1 MTHTTRKP
9 YPLTPAV
16 IAGAALLALGACSEA
31 AEDTVEPITI
41 IGSSTVYPFAQKVA
55 SQVVAANEGFAAP
68 DITSTGSSEGVEEFC
83 KGQGPT
89 TADIVNA
96 SRRMRFIEFNRC
108 QNAGV
113 TDIIEI
119 KIGRDGI
126 VFATDLEK
134 GFAFDLTPATLYN
147 ALAANPF
154 GEAQEATNWSDVDDA
169 LPNEPILVYGPAQTS
184 GTRDALKEL
193 VLEAGCDT
201 NPAMKALKAEDKDEH
216 QKVCTEVRSDG
227 AYVDQGE
234 QDNLIVQKIESNPRS
249 VGVFGFSY
257 LDENVDKVQGLPMN
271 GVDPTYD
278 NIASFAYPG
287 ARPLYVYVKKAHM
300 RAIPGLDLYLRQ
312 WVKDW
317 NADGPLAKD
326 GLVASPSEEM
336 AANAAKVDELIVMT
350 RSDLTGEPAPDAE
363 SDRMG
368 APTA

>member
-68 DITSTGSSEGVEEFC
+68 DITSTGSSEGFEEFC

-184 GTRDALKEL
+184 GTRDALL
-193 VLEAGCDT
+193 DVIMRPVCIANGSMAALEESDPTAFERNC
-201 NPAMKALKAEDKDEH
+201 NAL
-216 QKVCTEVRSDG
+216 RSDA
-227 AYVDQGE
+227 AYIEQGE
-234 QDNLIVQKIESNPRS
+234 KDDLTVGKIANNPRAIGIFGYSYLEENADQIKGLS
-249 VGVFGFSY
+249 VG
-257 LDENVDKVQGLPMN
+257 
-271 GVDPTYD
+271 GVAPTAET
-278 NIASFAYPG
+278 IADGTYPG
-287 ARPLYVYVKKAHM
+287 SRPLYMYVKKAH
-300 RAIPGLDLYLRQ
+300 IGVTPGLMEYLAA
-312 WVKDW
+312 WPKAWKV
-317 NADGPLAKD
+317 NGPLAEI
-326 GLVASPSEEM
+326 GLVPATEDVQTKSD
-336 AANAAKVDELIVMT
+336 AAIADQTV
-350 RSDLTGEPAPDAE
+350 LTLADFDA
-363 SDRMG
+363 G
-368 APTA
+368 

>member
-68 DITSTGSSEGVEEFC
+68 DITSTGSSEGFEEFC

-184 GTRDALKEL
+184 GTRDALL
-193 VLEAGCDT
+193 DVIMRPVCIANGSMAALEESDPTAFERNC
-201 NPAMKALKAEDKDEH
+201 NAL
-216 QKVCTEVRSDG
+216 RSDA
-227 AYVDQGE
+227 AYIEQGE
-234 QDNLIVQKIESNPRS
+234 KADLTVGKIANNPRAIGIFGYSYLEENADQIKGLS
-249 VGVFGFSY
+249 VG
-257 LDENVDKVQGLPMN
+257 
-271 GVDPTYD
+271 GVAPTAET
-278 NIASFAYPG
+278 IADGTYPG
-287 ARPLYVYVKKAHM
+287 SRPLYMYVKKAH
-300 RAIPGLDLYLRQ
+300 IGVTPGLMEYLAA
-312 WVKDW
+312 WPKAWKV
-317 NADGPLAKD
+317 NGPLAEI
-326 GLVASPSEEM
+326 GLVPATEDVQTKSD
-336 AANAAKVDELIVMT
+336 AAIADQTV
-350 RSDLTGEPAPDAE
+350 LTLADFDA
-363 SDRMG
+363 G
-368 APTA
+368 